1 MPKALEQKLKREA
14 KKKFP
19 KNKERQNVYVYG
31 TLLKTGW
38 TPTKRKTKKVIK
50 KKTKKNKKKKT
61 GR

>member
-38 TPTKRKTKKVIK
+38 TPKKKSIKKRTKKSSKKRKQGGKK
-50 KKTKKNKKKKT
+50 
-61 GR
+61 